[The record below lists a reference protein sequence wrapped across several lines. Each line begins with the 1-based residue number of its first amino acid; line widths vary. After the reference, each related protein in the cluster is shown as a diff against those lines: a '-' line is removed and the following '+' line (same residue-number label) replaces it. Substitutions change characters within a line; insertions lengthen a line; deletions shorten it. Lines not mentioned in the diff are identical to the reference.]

1 MGDDCDSGTED
12 SFENEL
18 SSIGVVSKGGGAN
31 REYILGGGLA
41 AESDKSASSSSGSST
56 MSCSSFS
63 WLFGAHDIVDSVCGS
78 PFGSECSPRL
88 RALLERGDA
97 CAGNTGDEFCFRGN
111 NFCDADRFG
120 RGGRDCG
127 AQHPRAT
134 ERCKS
139 EVPSAVVYTSRTE

>member
-1 MGDDCDSGTED
+1 MGDDCDSSAEE

-18 SSIGVVSKGGGAN
+18 SSIGVASKGGGAN

-56 MSCSSFS
+56 VSCSSFS
-63 WLFGAHDIVDSVCGS
+63 WLSGAHDIVDAVCGS
-78 PFGSECSPRL
+78 PFGSECCPRL

-97 CAGNTGDEFCFRGN
+97 CAGNTGDEFRLRG

-120 RGGRDCG
+120 RRGRDCG
-127 AQHPRAT
+127 GIFSFFLCRLLGGEAL
-134 ERCKS
+134 
-139 EVPSAVVYTSRTE
+139 